1 MSNFFQGVKQTPFM
15 AESVKVL
22 SGPSMLELVENMID
36 PDLQIQPNGVDL
48 TLMAVEKILERG
60 SVDFDNSGR
69 RISSSVKLLFDNEDW
84 ITLEPGAYKVIFNE
98 VVKIPLDC
106 MAIAFPRS
114 SLLRCG
120 VTIETAVW
128 DAGYRGRSEAL
139 LLVLNSAGFRLKR
152 DARILQMVFLK
163 LQDRIDENK
172 AYKGIYQF
180 ENE

>member
-1 MSNFFQGVKQTPFM
+1 M
-15 AESVKVL
+15 AEGVKVL
-22 SGPSMLELVENMID
+22 SGPNMLKLVENMID
-36 PDLQIQPNGVDL
+36 PELQIQPNGVDL
-48 TLMAVEKILERG
+48 TLMAVEKIVDSG
-60 SVDFDNSGR
+60 SVDFDNSDR
-69 RISSSVKLLFDNEDW
+69 RISKSVRLFFDEDDW
-84 ITLEPGAYKVIFNE
+84 IMLESGAYKVIFNE
-98 VVKIPLDC
+98 IVTIPLDY

-120 VTIETAVW
+120 ATIETAVW

-139 LLVLNSAGFRLKR
+139 LLVMNPAGLRLKR

-163 LQDRIDENK
+163 LQDEVREDE